1 MKQHFQTIQ
10 LPLIIYTGIMILFS
24 SVPGNAIPEII
35 TFWQWDKV
43 AHCAEFFVFTVLF
56 FRYLVRARRK
66 TPKEALRICLLIGL
80 MYAALDELHQL
91 FIPKREC
98 RIYDFAADSVGILAG
113 AISAWQYYR
122 KLFSREGKATA

>member
-43 AHCAEFFVFTVLF
+43 AHGAEFFVFTVLL
-56 FRYLVRARRK
+56 FRYLVRGRHK
-66 TPKEALRICLLIGL
+66 TPGQALRLCLFIGL
-80 MYAALDELHQL
+80 MYAALDELHQIL
-91 FIPKREC
+91 IPKREC
-98 RIYDFAADSVGILAG
+98 SIYDFAADAAGILAG
-113 AISAWQYYR
+113 ISAAWQYYR
-122 KLFSREGKATA
+122 KRFLHERKVTA